1 MGFFSELKADLSQ
14 AVNEML
20 PEEPMGT
27 VLGDDDL
34 PDPSS
39 ILEQMPEPKKEKIIF
54 HKIPAGMENAKM
66 PLPIPGKGRAFA
78 EEAVQE
84 MNLQAEEK
92 RMPEEEMISEGLSFL
107 AQGLRLTGDIESTK
121 GIYIGEGAV
130 VIGNITAPEAKIA
143 GAVKG
148 DIDVKG
154 PVILAK
160 TAVVVGNIRS
170 KSVQIETGAV
180 VEGMCSQCYAEV
192 NASSLFDRKEESGSD
207 QNPKTEENA

>member
-66 PLPIPGKGRAFA
+66 PLPIPGKGRAFT

-84 MNLQAEEK
+84 MSLQAEEK
-92 RMPEEEMISEGLSFL
+92 RIPEEEMLSEGLSFL

-192 NASSLFDRKEESGSD
+192 NASSLFDRKEDGESD
-207 QNPKTEENA
+207 EKPKEEE